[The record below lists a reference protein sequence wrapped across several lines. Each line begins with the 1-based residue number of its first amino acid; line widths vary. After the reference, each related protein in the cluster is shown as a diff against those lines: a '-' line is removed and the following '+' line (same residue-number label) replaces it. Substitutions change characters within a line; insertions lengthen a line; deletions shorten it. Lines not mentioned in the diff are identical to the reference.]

1 VWAAH
6 QLERWVRRLAL
17 ERGAAEPDPDSLLT
31 DLRNALE
38 HLDEAELDG
47 YVASA
52 GDHPRRNR
60 SLRNLPDAQLRIG
73 APVDPRRLFDL
84 LDSEAVER
92 RALAVVTTA
101 DRLEAE
107 GEAWAQELMAH
118 GEWPPDEDEEE

>member
-1 VWAAH
+1 M
-6 QLERWVRRLAL
+6 LA
-17 ERGAAEPDPDSLLT
+17 

-52 GDHPRRNR
+52 GEHPRRNR

-73 APVDPRRLFDL
+73 MTADPRRLFDL
-84 LDSEAVER
+84 LDSDEVEQ

-107 GEAWAQELMAH
+107 GEAWAQELMAR
-118 GEWPPDEDEEE
+118 GEWPPTGGEEES